1 MPSGPPAHCN
11 RSVKKLKPSQPYQG
25 TSKND
30 TSSKQHSDERMA
42 LKALENAM
50 DDSILTTYKKMSK
63 EGYDIDSD
71 PLYNIWSKL
80 TKAVCDTTTVT
91 TIDSAFNL
99 LLTIVSDLLK
109 LPEPKQTK
117 SVTKG
122 TTMLPKHSSSQEMI
136 QFLEEKKR
144 EKVKRRRRKRQRK
157 AEREQKKK
165 KQKEQKKEYDKQKAE
180 TVSIRLGKKGEENRR
195 IQMFAV

>member
-25 TSKND
+25 MSKND

-91 TIDSAFNL
+91 IIDSAFNL

-109 LPEPKQTK
+109 LREPKQTK

-136 QFLEEKKR
+136 QFLEEKR
-144 EKVKRRRRKRQRK
+144 EKKLKDEDGKGNAKQRESRRKKNKKNRKKSMTNKRQ
-157 AEREQKKK
+157 
-165 KQKEQKKEYDKQKAE
+165 KQ
-180 TVSIRLGKKGEENRR
+180 
-195 IQMFAV
+195 